1 MVFAMDNSTNGGPL
15 STAAALEQAILKAV
29 PGAKV
34 EVISSG
40 GGHFSLQ
47 VRSAAFR
54 EHSTLERHRMVYS
67 AIAPLMAGDA
77 APVHAID
84 TLKTAVD

>member
-1 MVFAMDNSTNGGPL
+1 MEKATNEGSI

-29 PGAKV
+29 PEAKV
-34 EVISSG
+34 EVVSSG
-40 GGHFSLQ
+40 GGHYSLD
-47 VRSAAFR
+47 VRSPAFR
-54 EHSTLERHRMVYS
+54 DRSTLERHRMVYA
-67 AIAPLMAGDA
+67 AIAPLMAGDN

>member
-1 MVFAMDNSTNGGPL
+1 MDNPSHQGGT
-15 STAAALEQAILKAV
+15 SIAAALERAILQAV
-29 PGAKV
+29 PDAKV
-34 EVISSG
+34 EVVNSG

-47 VRSAAFR
+47 VRSSAFR
-54 EHSTLERHRMVYS
+54 ERSTLERHRLVLS
-67 AIAPLMAGDA
+67 AIAPLMAGDD